1 MCHDLRESSSLCI
14 YACVLVA
21 TSSTFIS
28 LWEKLI
34 GCMSVMFSWRF
45 AAGSLFLLWLCFE
58 NGIICYVFFH
68 FYFVLLGNKGM
79 SKIRFDECIMTI
91 LNHFIN
97 CISFFRQMARMD
109 NFTNVWVDIYVFN
122 FVLNREWCVL
132 NAKRNQKWLT
142 ISHSQL
148 GILTDYKFKLLK

>member
-1 MCHDLRESSSLCI
+1 MI
-14 YACVLVA
+14 YASLVVYVCVCAGCLISNIHIFVGKIDWMHVSHVFMA
-21 TSSTFIS
+21 LCSRIS
-28 LWEKLI
+28 LSF
-34 GCMSVMFSWRF
+34 MVMFWKRNNLLYIF
-45 AAGSLFLLWLCFE
+45 LFL
-58 NGIICYVFFH
+58 
-68 FYFVLLGNKGM
+68 FVLLGNKGM

-122 FVLNREWCVL
+122 FVLDREWGVV
-132 NAKRNQKWLT
+132 NVQGNQKWLT

>member
-1 MCHDLRESSSLCI
+1 M
-14 YACVLVA
+14 YVCVLIV
-21 TSSTFIS
+21 SSPTFIS

-45 AAGSLFLLWLCFE
+45 AAGSLFLLWSCFL
-58 NGIICYVFFH
+58 NGIICYIFFH
-68 FYFVLLGNKGM
+68 FYFVLIGNKGM

-97 CISFFRQMARMD
+97 CISFFRQTARMD
-109 NFTNVWVDIYVFN
+109 NFTSVWVDIYVNN
-122 FVLNREWCVL
+122 FVLDREWGVA
-132 NAKRNQKWLT
+132 NVEGNQKWLT
-142 ISHSQL
+142 ILHSQL

>member
-1 MCHDLRESSSLCI
+1 M
-14 YACVLVA
+14 YVCVLVV
-21 TSSTFIS
+21 SSPTFIS

-58 NGIICYVFFH
+58 NGIICYIFFH
-68 FYFVLLGNKGM
+68 FYFVLIGNKGM

-97 CISFFRQMARMD
+97 CISFFRQTARMD
-109 NFTNVWVDIYVFN
+109 NFTSVWVDIYVNN
-122 FVLNREWCVL
+122 FVLDREWGVA
-132 NAKRNQKWLT
+132 NVEGNQKWLT
-142 ISHSQL
+142 ILHSQL
-148 GILTDYKFKLLK
+148 GILTDYKFELLK

>member
-1 MCHDLRESSSLCI
+1 M
-14 YACVLVA
+14 YVCVLVV
-21 TSSTFIS
+21 SSPTFIS

-45 AAGSLFLLWLCFE
+45 AAGSLFLLWSCFQ

-122 FVLNREWCVL
+122 FVLDREWGVV
-132 NAKRNQKWLT
+132 NVQGNQKWLT

>member
-1 MCHDLRESSSLCI
+1 MYVCMLVVSSP
-14 YACVLVA
+14 
-21 TSSTFIS
+21 TFIS

-58 NGIICYVFFH
+58 NGIICYIFFH

-97 CISFFRQMARMD
+97 CISFFRQTARMD
-109 NFTNVWVDIYVFN
+109 NFTSVWVDIYVNN
-122 FVLNREWCVL
+122 FVSNREWGVA
-132 NAKRNQKWLT
+132 NVEGNQKWLT
-142 ISHSQL
+142 ILHSQL

>member
-1 MCHDLRESSSLCI
+1 MYICVCAGCHIFNIHIFVGKIDWMHVSHVFMALC
-14 YACVLVA
+14 
-21 TSSTFIS
+21 SRIS
-28 LWEKLI
+28 LSF
-34 GCMSVMFSWRF
+34 MVMFWKWNN
-45 AAGSLFLLWLCFE
+45 LFC
-58 NGIICYVFFH
+58 IFF
-68 FYFVLLGNKGM
+68 FVLLGNKGM

-97 CISFFRQMARMD
+97 CISFFRQTARM
-109 NFTNVWVDIYVFN
+109 NNSTSMWVDIYVFN

-132 NAKRNQKWLT
+132 NAKGNQKWLT

>member
-1 MCHDLRESSSLCI
+1 MYVCMLVVSSP
-14 YACVLVA
+14 
-21 TSSTFIS
+21 TFIS

-58 NGIICYVFFH
+58 NGIICYIFFH

-97 CISFFRQMARMD
+97 CISFFRQTARMD
-109 NFTNVWVDIYVFN
+109 NFTSVWVDIYVNN
-122 FVLNREWCVL
+122 FVSNREWGVA
-132 NAKRNQKWLT
+132 NVDGNQKWLT
-142 ISHSQL
+142 ILHSQL

>member
-1 MCHDLRESSSLCI
+1 M
-14 YACVLVA
+14 YVCVLVV
-21 TSSTFIS
+21 SSPTFIS

-45 AAGSLFLLWLCFE
+45 AAGSLLLLWLCFE
-58 NGIICYVFFH
+58 NGIICYVYFH

-109 NFTNVWVDIYVFN
+109 NFTNVWVDIYAFN
-122 FVLNREWCVL
+122 FVLDREWGVV
-132 NAKRNQKWLT
+132 NVQGNQKWLT

>member
-1 MCHDLRESSSLCI
+1 M
-14 YACVLVA
+14 YVCVLVV
-21 TSSTFIS
+21 SSPTFIS

-45 AAGSLFLLWLCFE
+45 AAWSLFLLWLCFE
-58 NGIICYVFFH
+58 NGIICYIFFH

-109 NFTNVWVDIYVFN
+109 NFTNVWVDIYVNN
-122 FVLNREWCVL
+122 FVSNREWGVA
-132 NAKRNQKWLT
+132 NVEGNQKWLT
-142 ISHSQL
+142 ILHSQL